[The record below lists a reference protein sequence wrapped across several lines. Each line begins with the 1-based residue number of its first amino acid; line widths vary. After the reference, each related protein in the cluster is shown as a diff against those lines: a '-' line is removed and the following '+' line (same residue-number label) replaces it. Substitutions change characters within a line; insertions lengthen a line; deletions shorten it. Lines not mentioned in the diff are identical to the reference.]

1 MANVK
6 HIIIVKL
13 SKLWSVQWHV
23 MVKPFQLQF
32 YAQMSNIAMHVTE
45 VTLHKAIY
53 LTSYNAIMYHMYV

>member
-1 MANVK
+1 MLK

-23 MVKPFQLQF
+23 MGKLFQLQF
-32 YAQMSNIAMHVTE
+32 YAQMSNIAMHVTK

-53 LTSYNAIMYHMYV
+53 LASDNAIMYHMYV